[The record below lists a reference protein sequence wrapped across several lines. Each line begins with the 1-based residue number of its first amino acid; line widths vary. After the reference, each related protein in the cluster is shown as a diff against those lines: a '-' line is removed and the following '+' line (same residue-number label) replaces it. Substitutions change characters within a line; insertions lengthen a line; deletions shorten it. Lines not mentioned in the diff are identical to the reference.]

1 MHRSDMYEET
11 EFTRD
16 CPVIIVPDGTPTTI
30 PQGAEGF
37 ITQVLGGHFTVQ
49 MTNGY
54 MVRVSGQDADAI
66 GREIKGPPSF
76 ETDGDGKVVLSEE
89 LLWKQLKGCYDP
101 EIPVNIVDLGLV
113 YECQL
118 ESGDDGEFQA
128 KVTMTLTAPGC
139 GMGQV
144 LVDDVEAA
152 VSAIPG
158 IERTNVDPVFDP
170 PWTPDRMNEAA
181 RLELGFL

>member
-54 MVRVSGQDADAI
+54 
-66 GREIKGPPSF
+66 GPR
-76 ETDGDGKVVLSEE
+76 
-89 LLWKQLKGCYDP
+89 
-101 EIPVNIVDLGLV
+101 LGPR
-113 YECQL
+113 CRRHRPR
-118 ESGDDGEFQA
+118 D
-128 KVTMTLTAPGC
+128 
-139 GMGQV
+139 
-144 LVDDVEAA
+144 
-152 VSAIPG
+152 
-158 IERTNVDPVFDP
+158 
-170 PWTPDRMNEAA
+170 
-181 RLELGFL
+181 